1 MSEEEQN
8 LVDAENMADQAVEE
22 AEALPEVE
30 DFDQNG
36 LLLKIATNGL
46 SIPDYVKK
54 LKESDILVAIDGHIY
69 RDGPA
74 KLREMF
80 MRGMGE
86 ESKWLLTLWLICQSK
101 VSLGL
106 RLSKKLNGPWRNFIS
121 ILTAILSRIKTMKF
135 IETGTIFVMF

>member
-8 LVDAENMADQAVEE
+8 LLDPENMADQALDE

-54 LKESDILVAIDGHIY
+54 LKEADILVAIDGHIY

-80 MRGMGE
+80 
-86 ESKWLLTLWLICQSK
+86 
-101 VSLGL
+101 
-106 RLSKKLNGPWRNFIS
+106 
-121 ILTAILSRIKTMKF
+121 LSRQG
-135 IETGTIFVMF
+135 E